1 MSSLVKL
8 AEDILSSAKAIQAH
22 FQSRGLPDPTF
33 DNDLVV
39 KVPPSLQEH
48 RNKLVNKS
56 DQLKRLSLGVE
67 AHADQIL
74 FSWADELPLRAIYK
88 YKVANSVP
96 LEGSC
101 SYESIATATGLTEQ
115 LLQRFLR
122 HCMSNYIFAQT
133 PDGEVRHTAL
143 SRRLA
148 TDPQFANGIGLQLD
162 EVGPASIFT
171 LEALS
176 RFGES
181 GEQTETGFSLLNQ
194 ALDQEAGAGG
204 PLQSLFTVLAQN
216 PERGRRFGIAM
227 QYYTKGTAQ
236 DLRHVLAGFDW
247 KSVDKP
253 DSVLV
258 DVGGGHGA
266 VSQYLSQHTDELS
279 FVVQD
284 QEDTVRTAETLLPAE
299 LQGRVQFEAHD
310 FFQPQERAA
319 DVFFMRWILHNWSDK
334 YAVLILKGLVPAM
347 KKGSRVILFEYL
359 IKSEPPSSLAEKY
372 GP

>member
-8 AEDILSSAKAIQAH
+8 AEEILSSAKALEAH
-22 FQSRGLPDPTF
+22 FQSSGLPDPTF

-39 KVPPSLQEH
+39 LVPPSLQEH
-48 RNKLVNKS
+48 RNTLINKT

-67 AHADQIL
+67 AHADVIL

-88 YKVANSVP
+88 YKIANSVP

-101 SYESIATATGLTEQ
+101 SYASLATATGLTEQ
-115 LLQRFLR
+115 LLQRLLR

-133 PDGEVRHTAL
+133 PDGQVRHTAW

-148 TDPQFANGIGLQLD
+148 TDPHFASGVGLQLD
-162 EVGPASIFT
+162 EVGPASIFA

-181 GEQTETGFSLLNQ
+181 GEQRETGFSLLNQ

-204 PLQSLFTVLAQN
+204 PLQTLYGVLGQN
-216 PERGRRFGIAM
+216 PERARRFGVAM
-227 QYYTKGTAQ
+227 QYFTKRSAQ
-236 DLRHVLAGFDW
+236 DLQHILTVFDW
-247 KSVDKP
+247 ASVDRP

-258 DVGGGHGA
+258 DVGGGHGT
-266 VSQYLSQHTDELS
+266 VSQYLAQHTEKLR

-284 QEDTVRTAETLLPAE
+284 REDTVRTAETLLPAE

-310 FFQPQERAA
+310 FFKSQERTA

-334 YAVLILKGLVPAM
+334 YAVAILKGLVPAM
-347 KKGSRVILFEYL
+347 REGSRVILVEYL
-359 IKSEPPSSLAEKY
+359 MKSEPETSLTEKH